1 MSKTPKEVAEWM
13 MEELARTSYLYQE
26 TTVYDISEKFGDEFT
41 YVNENGNL
49 AIDKKVLSAF
59 KKLNEGNV
67 VWDRGEKAWR
77 FRESFDS
84 PGRQQD

>member
-1 MSKTPKEVAEWM
+1 MTTTPKEVAEWM
-13 MEELARTSYLYQE
+13 MEELAKTSYLYQE
-26 TTVYDISEKFGDEFT
+26 TTVYDISKKFGDDFT
-41 YVNENGNL
+41 YINENGNL

-59 KKLNEGNV
+59 RKLNEGNV

-84 PGRQQD
+84 LGRQQD